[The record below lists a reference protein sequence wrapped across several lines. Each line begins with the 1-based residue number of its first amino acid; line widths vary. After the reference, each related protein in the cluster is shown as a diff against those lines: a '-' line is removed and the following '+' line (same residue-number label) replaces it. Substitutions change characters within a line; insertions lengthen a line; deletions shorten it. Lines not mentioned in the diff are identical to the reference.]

1 MAQVPKYGRD
11 LRRES
16 APGAILVAQVSHLKW
31 NLLHPSRNQL
41 HPTRH
46 LLHKSTLNVTL
57 LAQVPDAGGAGL
69 GVFGADSHTH
79 GAGLASAVAAK
90 CLQVKYLE

>member
-16 APGAILVAQVSHLKW
+16 APGAILVAQVPHLKW
-31 NLLHPSRNQL
+31 NLLHPSR
-41 HPTRH
+41 H
-46 LLHKSTLNVTL
+46 LLHKYTLNVTL

-69 GVFGADSHTH
+69 
-79 GAGLASAVAAK
+79 ASAVAAK
-90 CLQVKYLE
+90 CL